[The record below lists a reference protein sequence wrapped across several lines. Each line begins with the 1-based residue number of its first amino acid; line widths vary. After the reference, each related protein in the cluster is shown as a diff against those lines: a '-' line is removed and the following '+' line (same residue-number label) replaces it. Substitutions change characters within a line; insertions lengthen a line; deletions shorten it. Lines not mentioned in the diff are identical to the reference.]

1 MLLVAS
7 REDLLKKLHVIK
19 GMEKADIQIT
29 STSVYAG
36 GSNVRVTDSTNTF
49 SFNLFSMFGMC
60 GICYIS
66 TYILSKD
73 RVFRQGSIKLFDEMC
88 KLLHEKN
95 LIGAIIGTCYTAAS
109 MQSSLMQGYQILT
122 DLGFEI
128 VSWYNNPAHIKVPTE
143 KSHWISGTYIRKLD
157 KFDVGLTKEQ
167 MQSNVKLFKPIT

>member
-1 MLLVAS
+1 MLQVGE

-29 STSVYAG
+29 LNG
-36 GSNVRVTDSTNTF
+36 IGSNIRVINSSNNF
-49 SFNLFSMFGMC
+49 SFNLYPIFGMC

-66 TYILSKD
+66 SYILSKD
-73 RVFRQGSIKLFDEMC
+73 KVFREGSIKFFDIIC
-88 KLLHEKN
+88 GLLHSKN

-109 MQSSLMQGYQILT
+109 MRNDLMQGYQILT

-128 VSWYNNPAHIKVPTE
+128 VSWYNNPAHIKIPTE